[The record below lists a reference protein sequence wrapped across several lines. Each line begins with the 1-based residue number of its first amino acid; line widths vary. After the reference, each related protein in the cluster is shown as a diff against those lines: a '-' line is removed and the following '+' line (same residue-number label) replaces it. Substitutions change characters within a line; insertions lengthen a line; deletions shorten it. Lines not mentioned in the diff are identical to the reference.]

1 LLVVEISALFC
12 CLLFHSQVIEFSL
25 LVRVIRFDS
34 IRTVGLTLA
43 SPLDHK
49 LLYSNVLRSLEQK

>member
-1 LLVVEISALFC
+1 LFC

-34 IRTVGLTLA
+34 NRWVDTGIT
-43 SPLDHK
+43 S
-49 LLYSNVLRSLEQK
+49 